1 MGTETIL
8 AIIAACAIIAAV
20 LMAAFAYRLNEKWT
34 EREATWLEIAEEQLE
49 TLKCVNSCNEKHGE
63 LLKKMGEAWLNLY
76 NVMRREQNDRD

>member
-1 MGTETIL
+1 VSETIL

-76 NVMRREQNDRD
+76 NVMRRE